1 MQMEKKSYYSSQLKS
16 LKSSE
21 QRPSDANVNA
31 VF

>member
-1 MQMEKKSYYSSQLKS
+1 MQMEKKSSYSSQLHG